1 MAHTLGMTGMDP
13 ATESALKAAFEQAN
27 AQLGR
32 AWRLVPDQDADYV
45 VVDMDSMYGPMSWL
59 RLHAAGKQVIG
70 LTSAARTQT
79 DFHLAQPFDATSVA
93 AVLRDIAG
101 GAGAQAPQPAAATP
115 EHPSPLPSGMS
126 SSPMPQDQLPEEL
139 PPVRDEEE
147 QAPLGPKP
155 TASVEVG
162 TLAPTTIEP
171 APMPPPPPARERG
184 FFDWLAPGALSGR
197 VRYRDLLID
206 ADQRLYHGPA
216 ALKPLAGHF
225 DGVVEHSDF
234 APLDEATWA
243 RESASLGAAQ
253 PLNRLQWYGGLVAG
267 RGALLPGHDADGRFR
282 LGKWPQTE
290 REFPKHFRIAT
301 QMMKGPATLDEI
313 AAGSGVPREDVVD
326 FVNASIAGGYA
337 EQVREQAAEPAEP
350 SKGGLFG
357 RLRGK

>member
-1 MAHTLGMTGMDP
+1 MAQTLGMTGMDP
-13 ATESALKAAFEQAN
+13 ATESALKEAFERAN
-27 AQLGR
+27 AQLGG
-32 AWRLVPDQDADYV
+32 AWRLVPDQEADYV

-70 LTSAARTQT
+70 LTSAARSQT
-79 DFHLAQPFDATSVA
+79 DFHLAQPFDAASVA
-93 AVLRDIAG
+93 SLLRDIG
-101 GAGAQAPQPAAATP
+101 GGSTAAQAEPAASAAQ
-115 EHPSPLPSGMS
+115 PSPAVPSGMS

-171 APMPPPPPARERG
+171 APMPAAPVRERSL
-184 FFDWLAPGALSGR
+184 FDWLAPGALSGR

-206 ADQRLYHGPA
+206 ADRRVYHGPA

-225 DGVVEHSDF
+225 DGVVEGNDF
-234 APLDEATWA
+234 APVDDATWA
-243 RESASLGAAQ
+243 RDSAALGAAQ

-313 AAGSGVPREDVVD
+313 ATGSGVSREEVVD

-337 EQVREQAAEPAEP
+337 EQVREQAPEPAEP
-350 SKGGLFG
+350 AKGGLFG